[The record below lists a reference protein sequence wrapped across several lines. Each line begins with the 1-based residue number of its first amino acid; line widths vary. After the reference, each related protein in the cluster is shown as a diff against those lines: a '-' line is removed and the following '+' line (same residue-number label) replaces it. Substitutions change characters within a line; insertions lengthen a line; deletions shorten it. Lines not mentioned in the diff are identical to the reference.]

1 MVLFGHPG
9 IPSRPCET
17 PTATITPDPSATFP
31 GGPVMDDTRF
41 EASDLAEVGAVLREI
56 DICMLVTRAD
66 GRLRG
71 RPMSNNGAVEYDGDS
86 WFFTLRDTPKVK
98 ELEADPRLELAY
110 VATESGCWVSV
121 EGRAS
126 IEDDADRKRAL
137 WVDDLERWFPQ
148 GPDDP
153 EVVLI
158 KASAERIHAWT
169 GEGELLLE
177 PGRPATRIPA

>member
-1 MVLFGHPG
+1 
-9 IPSRPCET
+9 
-17 PTATITPDPSATFP
+17 
-31 GGPVMDDTRF
+31 MDDTRF

-86 WFFTLRDTPKVK
+86 WFFTLRDTPKVR
-98 ELEADPRLELAY
+98 ELAADPRLELAY

>member
-1 MVLFGHPG
+1 MG
-9 IPSRPCET
+9 
-17 PTATITPDPSATFP
+17 
-31 GGPVMDDTRF
+31 DTRF
-41 EASDLAEVGAVLREI
+41 TTSELAEVAEMLRDI

-86 WFFTLRDTPKVK
+86 WFFTLRDTPKVH
-98 ELEADPRLELAY
+98 ELEADQRIELAY
-110 VATESGCWVSV
+110 VATESGRWVSI

-126 IEDDADRKRAL
+126 IEDDAERKRAL
-137 WVDDLERWFPQ
+137 WMDDLERWFPN

-153 EVVLI
+153 EIVLI

-169 GEGELLLE
+169 GDGELVLE
-177 PGRPATRIPA
+177 PGRPATRVPA